1 MSIKHSKY
9 KNTGILFELLVRRV
23 TADTLNEKESPA
35 LKLIKKYFSK
45 TELSRELKLYETVS
59 KSNGLSEGQA
69 NSLIQDLVE
78 SSKRLNRK
86 KLKSEKYNLI
96 SEIKGFYNL
105 DEFFK
110 TKLPNYKTFSSFFTL
125 LEIYNTNSYVNPN
138 EIIKN
143 KQTLLEQICK
153 ANISENS
160 VKENLVNEFQT
171 YDKDLRLLTYKLLL
185 EKFNTKYSNL
195 NPYQKQI
202 LKEFITSV
210 DSTPKLREIYNLRSS
225 QLKNILETFN
235 KRVTDNVTKIKLTE
249 VISLLE
255 TKTNKCSVK
264 SNDIFNLLQYF
275 ELIEELNK
283 IHGPKKSN

>member
-45 TELSRELKLYETVS
+45 TELSKELKLYESVS
-59 KSNGLSEGQA
+59 KSNGISENQA
-69 NSLIQDLVE
+69 NSLIQTLLE
-78 SSKRLNRK
+78 NSKRLNRK
-86 KLKSEKYNLI
+86 TLKSEKYNLI

-125 LEIYNTNSYVNPN
+125 LEIYNTNLYINPD
-138 EIIKN
+138 EIVKN

-195 NPYQKQI
+195 NRYQKQI

-225 QLKNILETFN
+225 QLKAILEKFN
-235 KRVTDNVTKIKLTE
+235 KKITDNVVKIKLNE
-249 VISLLE
+249 VVSLLE
-255 TKTNKCSVK
+255 LKTNKCSVK

-283 IHGPKKSN
+283 IHGPKRSN

>member
-45 TELSRELKLYETVS
+45 TELSKELKLYESVS
-59 KSNGLSEGQA
+59 KSNGISENQA
-69 NSLIQDLVE
+69 NSLIQTLLE
-78 SSKRLNRK
+78 NSKKLNRK
-86 KLKSEKYNLI
+86 TLKSEKYNLI

-125 LEIYNTNSYVNPN
+125 LEIYNTNTYINPD
-138 EIIKN
+138 EIVKN

-195 NPYQKQI
+195 NRYQKQI

-225 QLKNILETFN
+225 QLKAILETFN
-235 KRVTDNVTKIKLTE
+235 KKITDNVIKIKLNE
-249 VISLLE
+249 VVSLLE
-255 TKTNKCSVK
+255 VKTNKCSVK

-283 IHGPKKSN
+283 IHGPKRSN

>member
-45 TELSRELKLYETVS
+45 TELSKELKLYESVS
-59 KSNGLSEGQA
+59 KSNGISENQA
-69 NSLIQDLVE
+69 NSLIQTLLE
-78 SSKRLNRK
+78 NSKRLNRK
-86 KLKSEKYNLI
+86 TLKSEKYNLI

-125 LEIYNTNSYVNPN
+125 LEIYNTNTYINPD
-138 EIIKN
+138 EIVKN

-195 NPYQKQI
+195 NRYQKQI

-225 QLKNILETFN
+225 QLKAILETFN
-235 KRVTDNVTKIKLTE
+235 KKVTDNVVKIKLNE
-249 VISLLE
+249 VVSLLE
-255 TKTNKCSVK
+255 LKTNKCSVK

-275 ELIEELNK
+275 ELIEELSK
-283 IHGPKKSN
+283 IHGPKRSN

>member
-195 NPYQKQI
+195 NTYQKQI

-235 KRVTDNVTKIKLTE
+235 KRVMDNVTKIKLTE

>member
-195 NPYQKQI
+195 NTYQKQI

>member
-86 KLKSEKYNLI
+86 RLKSEKYNLI

-195 NPYQKQI
+195 NTYQKQI

>member
-125 LEIYNTNSYVNPN
+125 LEIYNTNLYVNPN

-195 NPYQKQI
+195 NTYQKQI

>member
-78 SSKRLNRK
+78 GSKRLNRK

-143 KQTLLEQICK
+143 KQTLLE
-153 ANISENS
+153 
-160 VKENLVNEFQT
+160 
-171 YDKDLRLLTYKLLL
+171 
-185 EKFNTKYSNL
+185 
-195 NPYQKQI
+195 
-202 LKEFITSV
+202 
-210 DSTPKLREIYNLRSS
+210 
-225 QLKNILETFN
+225 
-235 KRVTDNVTKIKLTE
+235 
-249 VISLLE
+249 
-255 TKTNKCSVK
+255 
-264 SNDIFNLLQYF
+264 
-275 ELIEELNK
+275 
-283 IHGPKKSN
+283 

>member
-45 TELSRELKLYETVS
+45 TELSKELKLYESVS
-59 KSNGLSEGQA
+59 KSNGISENQA
-69 NSLIQDLVE
+69 NSLIQTLLE
-78 SSKRLNRK
+78 NSKRLNRK
-86 KLKSEKYNLI
+86 TLKSEKYNLI

-125 LEIYNTNSYVNPN
+125 LEIYNTNLYINPD
-138 EIIKN
+138 EIVKN

-195 NPYQKQI
+195 NRYQKQI

-225 QLKNILETFN
+225 QLKAILETFN
-235 KRVTDNVTKIKLTE
+235 KKITDNVIKIKLNE
-249 VISLLE
+249 VVSLLE
-255 TKTNKCSVK
+255 VKTNKCSVK

-283 IHGPKKSN
+283 IHGPKRSN